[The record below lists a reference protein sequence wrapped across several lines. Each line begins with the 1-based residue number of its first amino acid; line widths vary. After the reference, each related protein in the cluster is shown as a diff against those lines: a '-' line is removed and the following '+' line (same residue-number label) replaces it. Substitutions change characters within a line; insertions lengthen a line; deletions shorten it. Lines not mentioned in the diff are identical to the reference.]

1 MTVHRVGVIG
11 AGKHGVRYMNHL
23 RNGEVPG
30 LRLEA
35 FSRHDAERGA
45 VQARELGCRFHA
57 DWQALVA
64 DPSVDAVVAV
74 VPPTLHPA
82 IVDAVT
88 SARKAL
94 LIEKPLATSGDAA
107 VDVVRRV
114 RAAGIPCLMAHTLR
128 WNTVVRA
135 VRDRL
140 ADVAP
145 VHALVVNQRF
155 EPSPLPWLDDPA
167 VSGGGILLHTGVHS
181 FDLVRFLTGH
191 DVARVWCRTARVTT
205 TRTEDNFTA
214 ILELDGSPM
223 LVGVN
228 GCRSTAGRSGM
239 IDVAG
244 TGGQIVADH
253 QQHWLQ
259 TVRGLERA
267 PVPLPTAAATV
278 REALDAFDRLLSEG
292 TTPPTSIE
300 DGAHAVRIA
309 EACRRSADSGGR
321 DMPVGPLPL

>member
-1 MTVHRVGVIG
+1 VTVLRVGVIG
-11 AGKHGVRYMNHL
+11 AGKHGVRYMSHL
-23 RNGEVPG
+23 RSGDVPA

-35 FSRHDAERGA
+35 FSRNDAERGVA
-45 VQARELGCRFHA
+45 QARELGCRFHP
-57 DWQALVA
+57 DWQELVS
-64 DPSVDAVVAV
+64 DPAVDAVIAV

-82 IVDAVT
+82 IVAAVT
-88 SARKAL
+88 SAKKAL

-107 VDVVRRV
+107 VDIVRRV

-191 DVARVWCRTARVTT
+191 DVARVWCRTARVAT
-205 TRTEDNFTA
+205 TRTEDNFAA

-244 TGGQIVADH
+244 TDGQIVADH

-259 TVRGLERA
+259 TVRGLERT

-278 REALDAFDRLLSEG
+278 REALASFARLLTDGS
-292 TTPPTSIE
+292 TPPTRIE

-309 EACRRSADSGGR
+309 EACRRSADADGVGI
-321 DMPVGPLPL
+321 PIGPLPR